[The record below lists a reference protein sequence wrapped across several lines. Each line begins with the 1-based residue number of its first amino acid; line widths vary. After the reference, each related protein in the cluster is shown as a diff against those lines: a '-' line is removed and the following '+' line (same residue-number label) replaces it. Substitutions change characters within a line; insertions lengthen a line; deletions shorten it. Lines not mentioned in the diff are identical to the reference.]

1 MRFLKNSDISDLKE
15 VTSLAL
21 VAPKTGTFDKDGIFS
36 PRIFGSD
43 EYSCECGALKA
54 AWHMGEICDKCGTPI
69 SKPSD
74 NIYKNGRFIIPNGYK
89 VFNPTIYTI
98 IKKHI
103 KNFENMINPD
113 LKHGDKDGHIIYEDE
128 KTNLKLLNF
137 MDFSLNY
144 RETIE
149 KIFQDTEIEASIEV
163 DDEFDKHKPLN
174 LKDFLLENEDS
185 VMLSSI
191 PLLPIHL
198 RPTQKDGTQMQ
209 IEPLNKSF
217 IEINTHI
224 NSIRHNVDDDNLT
237 AIDKELFKIQQEY
250 MELYDSILELIS
262 KKEGIARN
270 QILSNKINL
279 SGRAVITVNH
289 DNDPNSVTVPKIMFT
304 EIYMPKIITKLSHY
318 LNLNYVDSTEYYY
331 LNRFDL
337 DNKYIDMCINDLLLE
352 KPMVLINRNPS
363 LHLLSIQ
370 AFYISGVTKDHT
382 IKLPKT
388 CLQSLNADFDGDTVA
403 IFTLDTEEAK
413 AEAKRLLTLNN
424 LLSNKAFDINKNIL
438 PYQDDALGLYLMDF
452 KNK

>member
-1 MRFLKNSDISDLKE
+1 MRFLRNDDISHLKE
-15 VTSLAL
+15 VTSLGL
-21 VAPKTGTFDKDGIFS
+21 VSQKQGTFDKDGIFS

-54 AWHMGEICDKCGTPI
+54 AWHMGEVCEKCGTHI

-74 NIYKNGRFIIPNGYK
+74 SIYKNGRFIIPNGYK
-89 VFNPTIYTI
+89 VFNPTVYMI

-103 KNFENMINPD
+103 KNFENMINPSI
-113 LKHGDKDGHIIYEDE
+113 KHADKEGHIIYKDE

-137 MDFSLNY
+137 IDFSLNY

-149 KIFQDTEIEASIEV
+149 KLFEDLEL
-163 DDEFDKHKPLN
+163 DDNEDEESEKSRPIK
-174 LKDFLLENEDS
+174 LKEFLLNNEDS
-185 VMLSSI
+185 VMLNSI

-198 RPTQKDGTQMQ
+198 RPTQKDGIQMQ
-209 IEPLNKSF
+209 IEPLNRS
-217 IEINTHI
+217 IIGINTHI
-224 NSIRHNVDDDNLT
+224 NSLRTNVEDDDLT
-237 AIDKELFKIQQEY
+237 AIEKELFKIQQEY
-250 MELYDSILELIS
+250 MELYNDILELIS

-289 DNDPNSVTVPKIMFT
+289 DNDPNCITIPKIMFT
-304 EIYMPKIITKLSHY
+304 EIYLPKIISKLTNY
-318 LNLNYVDSTEYYY
+318 LNLNYIDTTEYYY

-337 DNKYIDMCINDLLLE
+337 ENNYINMAINDILLE

-370 AFYISGVTKDHT
+370 AFFISGVTNDHT

-388 CLQSLNADFDGDTVA
+388 CLQSLNADFDGDTIA
-403 IFTLDTEEAK
+403 FFTLDTEESK
-413 AEAKRLLTLNN
+413 EEAKRLLTLNN
-424 LLSNKAFDINKNIL
+424 LLSNKSFDINKNIF

-452 KNK
+452 KNR